1 MTAEQQKDDERR
13 DRYIIREGLASVMND
28 TKWREVIAILKD
40 VCCGSVKFQVKCI
53 RDKEPPADH
62 WDGSFPYHVPGPYKT
77 IEWLKVRVPNTEDLI
92 IALTRASIPF
102 DRIGDTIQL
111 KGYTRFS

>member
-13 DRYIIREGLASVMND
+13 ERYIIREGLASVMND
-28 TKWREVIAILKD
+28 TKWREAIAILKD
-40 VCCGSVKFQVKCI
+40 VCGGKVKFQVKCI
-53 RDKEPPADH
+53 QDTEPPADY
-62 WDGSFPYHVPGPYKT
+62 WDGSFPYHIPGSYKT

-92 IALTRASIPF
+92 TALTLASIPF
-102 DRIGDTIQL
+102 DRIGDIVQL